1 MSIQPIGASTSA
13 YVPPQTSAAP
23 SAVRQAEGQ
32 SDTQRAEAA
41 KAEAA
46 KAEAD
51 KAATNTSAVQSSG
64 AVQNPNQ
71 PNGVKPSREE
81 LAHAVKQIQDVVKPS
96 AQNLQIS
103 IDEDVNMTV
112 VKVVDGES
120 KKVIRQ
126 IPSEEVVEIA
136 KALDKLQGLFVKQQA

>member
-13 YVPPQTSAAP
+13 YVPPQAG
-23 SAVRQAEGQ
+23 AVRQAEGQ
-32 SDTQRAEAA
+32 SDTLKAETA

-46 KAEAD
+46 KA
-51 KAATNTSAVQSSG
+51 AANASGVQGSS

-71 PNGVKPSREE
+71 PNATAKPTREE
-81 LAHAVKQIQDVVKPS
+81 LDHAVKQIQDVVKPS